1 MNQIIGQNYE
11 LRRLKVAKKIERDV
25 RDVKTLFFSLITVNY
40 LFFNL
45 NLWNQSYLLI
55 FFSSKIKININKK
68 WIYNLKLINLNEKY
82 IWKN

>member
-1 MNQIIGQNYE
+1 LNQIIGQNYE

-68 WIYNLKLINLNEKY
+68 WIYNLNLINLNEKY

>member
-68 WIYNLKLINLNEKY
+68 WIYNLNLINLNEKY

>member
-68 WIYNLKLINLNEKY
+68 WIYNLKFINLNEKC

>member
-11 LRRLKVAKKIERDV
+11 LRRLKVEKKIERDV

-68 WIYNLKLINLNEKY
+68 WIYNLNLINLNEKY